1 MFDRVLK
8 TPLLNAVQLIRKAK
22 NSDYCESSLIRNLNV
37 GVRWWLPD
45 LTSRIW
51 IGWRWN
57 FGPTIDKICF
67 YLYGIAMLYL
77 ANPIWKVLTIV
88 NTTSKIWTW
97 VQKQPTEV
105 FYKKAVLKNF
115 AVFTGKQLCW
125 TLFLLKS
132 ERLLLWVQSLL
143 NRDAQ

>member
-1 MFDRVLK
+1 MEKILFTAKQSALDKSFLKSPRIRAFVILRQFHLQFFLCVCHWDICMIEVMNCFCEMVDR
-8 TPLLNAVQLIRKAK
+8 RKV
-22 NSDYCESSLIRNLNV
+22 S
-37 GVRWWLPD
+37 
-45 LTSRIW
+45 
-51 IGWRWN
+51 
-57 FGPTIDKICF
+57 
-67 YLYGIAMLYL
+67 
-77 ANPIWKVLTIV
+77 NPIWKVLTIV
-88 NTTSKIWTW
+88 NTTSRIWTW